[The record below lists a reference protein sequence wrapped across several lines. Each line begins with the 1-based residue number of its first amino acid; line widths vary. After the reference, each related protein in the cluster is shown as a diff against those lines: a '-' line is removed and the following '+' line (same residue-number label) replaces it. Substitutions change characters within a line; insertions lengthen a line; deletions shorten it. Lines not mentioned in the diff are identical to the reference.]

1 MSSSSTK
8 LVQIFEASAALQTFV
23 TVDMML
29 MFSAIARANERRK
42 GIHMKE
48 IETLLSISSPNCSRI
63 LQSIG
68 MRHDKQRRPG
78 LDLVVTEPDPDDV
91 RARLVF
97 VTPKGRKFW
106 SQLKILLGEVD
117 DNPKTPR

>member
-48 IETLLSISSPNCSRI
+48 IETLLGINSTNCSRI

-68 MRHDKQRRPG
+68 KRHKKDRRPG
-78 LDLVVTEPDPDDV
+78 LDLVFTQPDQDDV

-97 VTPKGRKFW
+97 VTPKGKKFW
-106 SQLKILLGEVD
+106 SQLKILLGEID
-117 DNPKTPR
+117 DHTKAPR

>member
-1 MSSSSTK
+1 MAPSSTK
-8 LVQIFEASAALQTFV
+8 LILLFETAASLQTFV

-29 MFSAIARANERRK
+29 MFSTIARANERRN

-48 IETLLSISSPNCSRI
+48 IESLLGLSSPNCSRI

-78 LDLVVTEPDPDDV
+78 LDLVVTAPDPGDV

-97 VTPKGRKFW
+97 VTPKGRKLW
-106 SQLKILLGEVD
+106 SQLKSILGD
-117 DNPKTPR
+117 ADGNS